1 MARKLDA
8 SQSKQRFQKGVSTVN
23 GIPAG
28 HDDTIRLAVALQN
41 FTDALLGNS
50 LQFIDGINE
59 ILAMLDRIMPGS
71 DKINV
76 ANKLND
82 SQSKQRFQHGASMVF
97 QIRTGHDDAIR
108 LGAAMQHFTDA
119 LLAND
124 SELIKGIN
132 DILARLQVL
141 ATFTAMDALGR
152 EVERRQR
159 LIDAIA
165 RS

>member
-28 HDDTIRLAVALQN
+28 HDDTIHLAVALQN

-71 DKINV
+71 DKIKV
-76 ANKLND
+76 ANKLNN
-82 SQSKQRFQHGASMVF
+82 SNPSSASSTGCRWYSKFG
-97 QIRTGHDDAIR
+97 
-108 LGAAMQHFTDA
+108 
-119 LLAND
+119 
-124 SELIKGIN
+124 
-132 DILARLQVL
+132 L
-141 ATFTAMDALGR
+141 ATTMRYVSVQQCSISPTLCLRTTLSLSKGSTISWHNSKSSKPLPR
-152 EVERRQR
+152 WTSSGERWS
-159 LIDAIA
+159 DGSA
-165 RS
+165 